1 MTSATLNE
9 QIALLRLAKLKP
21 GEAQE
26 LGEYFAMSFSTR
38 EDLNWFKCEPAFRL
52 KLVPENM
59 PDAQRFT
66 LAAAALVLA
75 AEDAALTPF
84 DRWLRKT
91 YTDEEINKFS
101 FREID
106 LMRRGFDGATN
117 G

>member
-21 GEAQE
+21 GEAEE
-26 LGEYFAMSFSTR
+26 LGEFLSLSAGSR
-38 EDLNWFKCEPAFRL
+38 DDLGWHGCEVAKRI
-52 KLVPENM
+52 KLSPDSM

-75 AEDAALTPF
+75 AEDAVLTPF

-91 YTDEEINKFS
+91 YTEEEIKKFS
-101 FREID
+101 YREVD